1 MRPLSRR
8 QFFRKTATDTTLA
21 ALIASQ
27 VAKLRASPYDWP
39 IGMQIFPLRQMID
52 TDFRGTMKQVAD
64 AGIQTVELLSP
75 WYHENKFGLA
85 DMEKYSG
92 AEIVKILG
100 DLGLKAVSAHV
111 DMTECRGEKL
121 PNIIQWAKDRNLS
134 QICVPSLDGP
144 TKPPDNTMDTVKRL
158 CDEYNH
164 AGEMS
169 QKAGLRQGLHTEGFE
184 LSMVDGKRVFDHMLG
199 GLINPKLVRFQF
211 QISTIAQGLDPVTYF
226 NKFPGR
232 FLSMHLQDVDLTP
245 PPPTPPPAPAPSTS
259 SGQAPSTGSAQAGRG
274 RGRGNTQKP
283 IGQGSVDW
291 KAVFTAAKTGGV
303 QNYFIEMNLDLVKA
317 SVPYLRAL
325 KI

>member
-1 MRPLSRR
+1 MAPLSRR
-8 QFFRKTATDTTLA
+8 QFFKKTATDTTLA
-21 ALIASQ
+21 ALLAAQ
-27 VAKLRASPYDWP
+27 VAKLRAASPYDWP

-75 WYHENKFGLA
+75 WYNKHNFGLA
-85 DMEKYSG
+85 DMEKYTG
-92 AEIVKILG
+92 AEIQKILG

-111 DMTECRGEKL
+111 DMTECRGEEL
-121 PNIIQWAKDRNLS
+121 PKIIQWAKDRGLS

-169 QKAGLRQGLHTEGFE
+169 QKAGLKQGLHTEGFE
-184 LSMVDGKRVFDHMLG
+184 LSMVDGKRVFDHMLT
-199 GLINPKLVRFQF
+199 GLIDPKLVRFQF
-211 QISTIAQGLDPVTYF
+211 QISTIAQGLDPVNYF
-226 NKFPGR
+226 NKYPGR
-232 FLSMHLQDVDLTP
+232 FISMHLQDVDLTP
-245 PPPTPPPAPAPSTS
+245 QPAAPPPPAPAKTD
-259 SGQAPSTGSAQAGRG
+259 APGGAGQAGRG

-317 SVPYLRAL
+317 SVPYLKGL